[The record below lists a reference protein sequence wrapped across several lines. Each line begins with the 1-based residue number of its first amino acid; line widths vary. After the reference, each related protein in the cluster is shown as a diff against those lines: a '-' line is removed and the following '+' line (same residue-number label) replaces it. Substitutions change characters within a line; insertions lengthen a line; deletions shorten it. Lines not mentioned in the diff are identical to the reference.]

1 MKYIDLY
8 VKAVGRKLPARNR
21 EDIEQ
26 ELRSILMD
34 MLDDRAKSANR
45 PVDEEMELAL
55 LNEYGSPDQAA
66 ARYLPEQHL
75 ISPKL
80 YPIFW
85 MIIKIVLSVLAVT
98 TIVSLGIEIG
108 RSGADAAAVAALA
121 GGAVLDLV
129 QSGIQALGY
138 IVIVFAIIS
147 RFDKIDKSWNPG
159 WDARELLTIRDDDKI
174 KPADPIITIVFAT
187 IGIVIFNFY
196 PDLISIYQ
204 KVNGRVEVLPILTDA
219 FFGYLIWFNI
229 LWALE
234 IIQNALL
241 LKDGTWTRTTQIF
254 EIILKAASIV
264 FLVVIISGPAIVQL
278 PAGLLQGVA
287 GMSGQS
293 ARLVQDQFATGFRT
307 LLGLVAV
314 MVAVKTGIKIFRLAR
329 R

>member
-1 MKYIDLY
+1 M
-8 VKAVGRKLPARNR
+8 
-21 EDIEQ
+21 
-26 ELRSILMD
+26 
-34 MLDDRAKSANR
+34 
-45 PVDEEMELAL
+45 
-55 LNEYGSPDQAA
+55 
-66 ARYLPEQHL
+66 
-75 ISPKL
+75 
-80 YPIFW
+80 
-85 MIIKIVLSVLAVT
+85 
-98 TIVSLGIEIG
+98 
-108 RSGADAAAVAALA
+108 
-121 GGAVLDLV
+121 
-129 QSGIQALGY
+129 
-138 IVIVFAIIS
+138 
-147 RFDKIDKSWNPG
+147 
-159 WDARELLTIRDDDKI
+159 LTIHDDDKI
-174 KPADPIITIVFAT
+174 KPDDPIITIVFST